1 MLQKLRWTIT
11 TRCFSLCMPKY
22 FDFTKC
28 QQIVS
33 LSYRHLYTFDIFANP
48 FLWAS
53 TLPCFHTFSTGSR
66 TAQCFGGNG
75 SCLSSFICKIS
86 TSDTFVLQEG
96 ELQRTLEEM
105 GLVWTVFSA
114 AYSASGLTIFTSTNS
129 FITMMVCQS
138 QQKMLCIMIKP

>member
-1 MLQKLRWTIT
+1 M
-11 TRCFSLCMPKY
+11 
-22 FDFTKC
+22 
-28 QQIVS
+28 S

-129 FITMMVCQS
+129 FITMRCASHNRRCYVSCLNHSLQS
-138 QQKMLCIMIKP
+138 NIIYNRILVKLYSKITL